1 MHAFI
6 MYMCVMHRCQS
17 IKKQHQDDETVFD
30 EKLASLKKLSE
41 LLGHHTAGS
50 KAAKTRFEAM
60 IA

>member
-1 MHAFI
+1 
-6 MYMCVMHRCQS
+6 MCVMHRCQR
-17 IKKQHQDDETVFD
+17 IKKQHQEDETVFD